1 MKGVLAEWIRSMT
14 GGPIQSD
21 SDIVY
26 TDPPSLT
33 DLEDNGLVT
42 KDMLLSSI
50 PGVPVNPVI
59 TLIVGGT
66 TSNPIT
72 VSYGDMTNPTL
83 LFRNSDGSNY
93 AGAANNTDNAY
104 AGSPSNSITL
114 TGDDN
119 GSGKFVDSFTFIIKP

>member
-26 TDPPSLT
+26 TNPPSLT

-50 PGVPVNPVI
+50 PGGGPDPISITQGVDLTPMTVPYGDTPSPDYVLINLTGSPNNLIDRQTNVTYFGGNFVI
-59 TLIVGGT
+59 YGATADGT
-66 TSNPIT
+66 T
-72 VSYGDMTNPTL
+72 
-83 LFRNSDGSNY
+83 F
-93 AGAANNTDNAY
+93 A
-104 AGSPSNSITL
+104 
-114 TGDDN
+114 
-119 GSGKFVDSFTFIIKP
+119 DSFLFSIKP